1 MDRNIEKSI
10 GKIFRHFK
18 GDLYLVEGVVTHSES
33 GEKMVLY
40 RALYGECGQ
49 FVRPYDMFLEE
60 VQKEKENPTGQK
72 YRFQIIVFIN
82 RIFKFY
88 FKLIKF

>member
-40 RALYGECGQ
+40 RALYLSL
-49 FVRPYDMFLEE
+49 RYLIAP
-60 VQKEKENPTGQK
+60 
-72 YRFQIIVFIN
+72 IINAPLPQLTSAILSLSLGD
-82 RIFKFY
+82 I
-88 FKLIKF
+88 

>member
-60 VQKEKENPTGQK
+60 VPEEKENPTGQK
-72 YRFQIIVFIN
+72 LS
-82 RIFKFY
+82 
-88 FKLIKF
+88 LIHISEPTRRG

>member
-1 MDRNIEKSI
+1 MERNIEKSI

-33 GEKMVLY
+33 REKMVLY
-40 RALYGECGQ
+40 RALYGDCGQ

-60 VQKEKENPTGQK
+60 VPKEKENPTGQK
-72 YRFQIIVFIN
+72 YRFQEFEVKSLN
-82 RIFKFY
+82 RK
-88 FKLIKF
+88 